1 MTDTDAGAT
10 DDIVAETVELL
21 KSFEL
26 TEYEAKCFVALARI
40 GQGTAKEASEVAD
53 VPQARVYDCMETLQ
67 DRGLVDVQQSKP
79 RQYRGSDSDD
89 ALDTIER
96 RVDRKLERLGELL
109 PQLREGERG
118 DEGGEIWVTDGSDE
132 VAERMATLV
141 GAADDEVMLAV
152 AAPDLLTD
160 DLLDALVLADE
171 AGVDVTVGSP
181 DGSIRQ
187 RVADRVAGATVVE
200 TWTWWETVPIRD
212 GAVSSVLMT
221 DGEALLVS
229 ADAATELPSV
239 RTHRAVWTDSGE
251 APLVGMM
258 RPLLANAIR
267 GEVEGT
273 ATL

>member
-1 MTDTDAGAT
+1 MTDTDAESTGEL
-10 DDIVAETVELL
+10 VAETVELL

-79 RQYRGSDSDD
+79 RQYRGSGSED

-109 PQLREGERG
+109 PRLHEGERG

-141 GAADDEVMLAV
+141 EAADEEVMIAV

-160 DLLDALVLADE
+160 DLLDALAAAAAD
-171 AGVDVTVGSP
+171 GVAVTVGSP
-181 DGSIRQ
+181 DGDIRS
-187 RVADRVAGATVVE
+187 RIAETVEPVTVVE

-229 ADAATELPSV
+229 ADAPAELPSV

-267 GEVEGT
+267 GEIEGT

>member
-1 MTDTDAGAT
+1 MTDTDAGST

-96 RVDRKLERLGELL
+96 RVDRKLERLQELL

-118 DEGGEIWVTDGSDE
+118 DDGGEIWVTDGSDE

-141 GAADDEVMLAV
+141 EATTDEVMLAV
-152 AAPDLLTD
+152 AALDLLTD
-160 DLLDALVLADE
+160 DLLDALAAAAD

-181 DGSIRQ
+181 DGTIRERVTE
-187 RVADRVAGATVVE
+187 RVADATVVE
-200 TWTWWETVPIRD
+200 TWTWWETVPIRN

-229 ADAATELPSV
+229 ADAPTELPSV

-273 ATL
+273 AAV